1 MTQSEVV
8 STPQTAQG
16 VPQLRGDL
24 PLPLKSL
31 LDAGVHFGH
40 QTKRW
45 NPKMK
50 PFIYG
55 ARNGI
60 HIIDL
65 DQTTRLFAKAYRFV
79 EEMVGRGGHLL
90 MIGTKRQAQEI
101 VKEEA
106 IRSNSFYVIN
116 RWLGGTLT
124 NFRTIKQGLERMRQL
139 ERMKEDGTY
148 NQLPKKEVSQLEK
161 ERERFE
167 KYVGG
172 LKAMGSLPHAVF
184 IIDPA
189 KEVIAVQE
197 AKKLGIPII
206 AITDTNCDP
215 DLIDYPI
222 PGNDDAI
229 RSIKLITSRLADAVV
244 DGALRRKETQGRD
257 RDDSGGG
264 DRPGRGPAADVY
276 QGPRSRGGGDRGRG
290 RDSGGPRD
298 GGAGSTGGGTPPT
311 TN

>member
-1 MTQSEVV
+1 MTQQEVT
-8 STPQTAQG
+8 SQG
-16 VPQLRGDL
+16 LPQLRGDF
-24 PLPLKSL
+24 PLSLKAL

-45 NPKMK
+45 NPKMRV
-50 PFIYG
+50 FIYG

-65 DQTTRLFAKAYRFV
+65 DQTARLFSRAYHFV
-79 EEMVGRGGHLL
+79 QETVARGGHLL

-101 VKEEA
+101 VQEEA
-106 IRSNSFYVIN
+106 QRSGSFFVVN

-148 NQLPKKEVSQLEK
+148 MSITKKEVSRLEK

-167 KYVGG
+167 KYLGG
-172 LKAMGSLPHAVF
+172 LKNMGSLPGAIFV
-184 IIDPA
+184 IDPA
-189 KEVIAVQE
+189 KESIAVQE
-197 AKKLGIPII
+197 ANKIGIPVV

-215 DLIDYPI
+215 DRIDFVI

-229 RSIKLITSRLADAVV
+229 RSIKLITARIADAVIE
-244 DGALRRKETQGRD
+244 GAQRRKEFVGREDQTQGGRRD
-257 RDDSGGG
+257 GPQAEIIRGG
-264 DRPGRGPAADVY
+264 
-276 QGPRSRGGGDRGRG
+276 RSRGRPDDAAERP
-290 RDSGGPRD
+290 S
-298 GGAGSTGGGTPPT
+298 
-311 TN
+311 

>member
-1 MTQSEVV
+1 MAQSD
-8 STPQTAQG
+8 
-16 VPQLRGDL
+16 VPQLKNDF
-24 PLPLKSL
+24 PLPLRSL

-45 NPKMK
+45 NPKMR

-65 DQTTRLFAKAYRFV
+65 DQTARLFQRAFNFV
-79 EEMVGRGGHLL
+79 QETVARGGQILFV
-90 MIGTKRQAQEI
+90 GTKRQAQEI
-101 VKEEA
+101 VQEEA
-106 IRSNSFYVIN
+106 GRSGSFFVVN

-124 NFRTIKQGLERMRQL
+124 NFRTIKQGLDRMRQL

-148 NQLPKKEVSQLEK
+148 LQLPKKEVSRLEK

-172 LKAMGSLPHAVF
+172 LKTMTTLPAAVF

-189 KEVIAVQE
+189 MEQIAVSE
-197 AKKLGIPII
+197 AKKLGIPIL

-215 DLIDYPI
+215 DQVDYVI

-229 RSIKLITSRLADAVV
+229 RSIKLITQRIADAVV
-244 DGALRRKETQGRD
+244 EGMQRRKDHSQRD
-257 RDDSGGG
+257 EGGSGGRG
-264 DRPGRGPAADVY
+264 GPQAEVSYGRRRQQSEAPAETPAAA
-276 QGPRSRGGGDRGRG
+276 PA
-290 RDSGGPRD
+290 P
-298 GGAGSTGGGTPPT
+298 AAAPGTPENQPS
-311 TN
+311 

>member
-1 MTQSEVV
+1 MAELN
-8 STPQTAQG
+8 AQG
-16 VPQLRGDL
+16 LPQLRGDL

-45 NPKMK
+45 NPKMR

-60 HIIDL
+60 HIVDL
-65 DQTTRLFAKAYRFV
+65 DQTARLFARAFHFV
-79 EEMVGRGGHLL
+79 QETVARGGHLL
-90 MIGTKRQAQEI
+90 FIGTKRQAQEI
-101 VKEEA
+101 VQEEA
-106 IRSNSFYVIN
+106 GRSGSYFVVN

-124 NFRTIKQGLERMRQL
+124 NFRTIKGGLERMRQL

-148 NQLPKKEVSQLEK
+148 LQLPKKEVSRLEK
-161 ERERFE
+161 ERERLE
-167 KYVGG
+167 KYLGG
-172 LKAMGSLPHAVF
+172 LKNMGSLPAAVF

-189 KEVIAVQE
+189 METIAVQE

-215 DLIDYPI
+215 DMVDYII

-229 RSIKLITSRLADAVV
+229 RSIKLITQRIADAVV
-244 DGALRRKETQGRD
+244 EGTQRRKEQ
-257 RDDSGGG
+257 
-264 DRPGRGPAADVY
+264 PGRGDEN
-276 QGPRSRGGGDRGRG
+276 RGGPQAEVFRGR
-290 RDSGGPRD
+290 RGPQ
-298 GGAGSTGGGTPPT
+298 GEASPEQSS
-311 TN
+311 N

>member
-1 MTQSEVV
+1 MTQSTEVT
-8 STPQTAQG
+8 SQG
-16 VPQLRGDL
+16 LPQLRGDF

-45 NPKMK
+45 NPKMR

-65 DQTTRLFAKAYRFV
+65 DQTARLFGRAFRFV
-79 EEMVGRGGHLL
+79 EEMVARGGHLL

-101 VKEEA
+101 VGEEA
-106 IRSNSFYVIN
+106 QRSGSFYVVN

-148 NQLPKKEVSQLEK
+148 QSLSKKEVSRLEK

-167 KYVGG
+167 KYLGG
-172 LKAMGSLPHAVF
+172 LKNMGSLPSAVF
-184 IIDPA
+184 VIDPA

-197 AKKLGIPII
+197 AKKLGIPVI

-215 DLIDYPI
+215 DLIDFVI

-229 RSIKLITSRLADAVV
+229 RSIKLITARLADAVIE
-244 DGALRRKETQGRD
+244 GSQRRKEFAGREDQQLGRD
-257 RDDSGGG
+257 RGPQAEVFQGPRGRRPPRDGG
-264 DRPGRGPAADVY
+264 DRP
-276 QGPRSRGGGDRGRG
+276 S
-290 RDSGGPRD
+290 
-298 GGAGSTGGGTPPT
+298 
-311 TN
+311 

>member
-1 MTQSEVV
+1 MTQ
-8 STPQTAQG
+8 QTD
-16 VPQLRGDL
+16 VPQLKGDF
-24 PLPLKSL
+24 PLPLRSL

-45 NPKMK
+45 NPKMR

-65 DQTTRLFAKAYRFV
+65 DQTARLFQRAFNFV
-79 EEMVGRGGHLL
+79 TETVARGGNIL
-90 MIGTKRQAQEI
+90 MVGTKRQAQEI
-101 VKEEA
+101 VQEEA
-106 IRSNSFYVIN
+106 SRSGSFYVVN

-148 NQLPKKEVSQLEK
+148 LQLPKKEVSRLEK

-172 LKAMGSLPHAVF
+172 LKNMNNLPAAVF
-184 IIDPA
+184 VIDPA
-189 KEVIAVQE
+189 METIAVSE
-197 AKKLGIPII
+197 AKKLQIPII

-215 DLIDYPI
+215 DLVDYVI

-229 RSIKLITSRLADAVV
+229 RSIKLITQRIGDAVV
-244 DGALRRKETQGRD
+244 EGAQRRKEFTPRGED
-257 RDDSGGG
+257 AH
-264 DRPGRGPAADVY
+264 RGPQADVSY
-276 QGPRSRGGGDRGRG
+276 RSR
-290 RDSGGPRD
+290 PRAAETPE
-298 GGAGSTGGGTPPT
+298 GGAPPAAPADPS
-311 TN
+311 NLPS

>member
-1 MTQSEVV
+1 MLAAGSSGGPTEKEAQMTQDIQ
-8 STPQTAQG
+8 TTAQG
-16 VPQLRGDL
+16 VARLPGEP

-45 NPKMK
+45 NPKMR

-65 DQTTRLFAKAYRFV
+65 DQTARLFARAYHFV
-79 EEMVGRGGHLL
+79 TEMVSHGGHLL

-101 VKEEA
+101 VREEA
-106 IRSNSFYVIN
+106 SRSGSFYVVN

-124 NFRTIKQGLERMRQL
+124 NFRTIKGGLERMKQL

-148 NQLPKKEVSQLEK
+148 LQLPKKEVSRLEK
-161 ERERFE
+161 ERERYE
-167 KYVGG
+167 KYLGG
-172 LKAMGSLPHAVF
+172 LKNMGQLPAAVF

-189 KEVIAVQE
+189 METIAVQE
-197 AKKLGIPII
+197 AKKLAIPII

-215 DLIDYPI
+215 DVIDYVI

-229 RSIKLITSRLADAVV
+229 RSIKLITNRLADAVV
-244 DGALRRKETQGRD
+244 EGSQRRKETAGREE
-257 RDDSGGG
+257 RGHGGE
-264 DRPGRGPAADVY
+264 RGPQADVY
-276 QGPRSRGGGDRGRG
+276 RGRRCGGGG
-290 RDSGGPRD
+290 SGGS
-298 GGAGSTGGGTPPT
+298 GG
-311 TN
+311 

>member
-1 MTQSEVV
+1 MTQSENV
-8 STPQTAQG
+8 QLTAQG
-16 VPQLRGDL
+16 LPKLAGEL

-65 DQTTRLFAKAYRFV
+65 DQTARLFARAYRFV

-101 VKEEA
+101 VTEEA
-106 IRSNSFYVIN
+106 TRSGSYYVVN

-148 NQLPKKEVSQLEK
+148 NQLPKKEVSRLEK
-161 ERERFE
+161 ERDRFE
-167 KYVGG
+167 KYLGG
-172 LKAMGSLPHAVF
+172 LKTMSSLPQAIFV
-184 IIDPA
+184 IDPS
-189 KEVIAVQE
+189 KETIAVQE

-215 DLIDYPI
+215 DLINYPI

-229 RSIKLITSRLADAVV
+229 RSIRLITARLSDAVV
-244 DGALRRKETQGRD
+244 DGSQRRKETAGRD
-257 RDDSGGG
+257 DDRGG
-264 DRPGRGPAADVY
+264 DDRGPRNAPQAEVY
-276 QGPRSRGGGDRGRG
+276 QGGRGRG
-290 RDSGGPRD
+290 DGPR
-298 GGAGSTGGGTPPT
+298 GGRGGSNAP
-311 TN
+311 N

>member
-1 MTQSEVV
+1 MTQQHEI
-8 STPQTAQG
+8 QN
-16 VPQLRGDL
+16 LNKEF
-24 PLPLKSL
+24 PLPLRSL

-50 PFIYG
+50 PILYG

-60 HIIDL
+60 HIIAL
-65 DQTTRLFAKAYRFV
+65 DQTARLFARAFNFV
-79 EEMVGRGGHLL
+79 TETVARGGNIL
-90 MIGTKRQAQEI
+90 MVGTKRQAQEI
-101 VKEEA
+101 CQEEA
-106 IRSNSFYVIN
+106 TRAGAYYVIN

-124 NFRTIKQGLERMRQL
+124 NFRTIKQGLDRMRQL

-148 NQLPKKEVSQLEK
+148 LQLPKKEVSRLEK

-172 LKAMGSLPHAVF
+172 LKNMGSLPAAVF

-189 KEVIAVQE
+189 METIAVSE

-215 DLIDYPI
+215 DVVDYVI

-229 RSIKLITSRLADAVV
+229 RSIKLITQRIGDAVV
-244 DGALRRKETQGRD
+244 EGMQRRKDAHGRD
-257 RDDSGGG
+257 DDNQGGG
-264 DRPGRGPAADVY
+264 GGGGRGGRQQADVQYARNRGPRNDAPPSALPATEQAPAADVA
-276 QGPRSRGGGDRGRG
+276 PENKPS
-290 RDSGGPRD
+290 
-298 GGAGSTGGGTPPT
+298 
-311 TN
+311 

>member
-1 MTQSEVV
+1 MTQSEVLP
-8 STPQTAQG
+8 TTAQG
-16 VPQLRGDL
+16 LPQLPSDV

-65 DQTTRLFAKAYRFV
+65 DQTTRLFARAFKFV
-79 EEMVGRGGHLL
+79 EDMVGKGGHLL

-106 IRSNSFYVIN
+106 TRSNSFYVIN

-172 LKAMGSLPHAVF
+172 LKTMGLLPHAVF
-184 IIDPA
+184 VIDPA

-197 AKKLGIPII
+197 ARKLGIPII
-206 AITDTNCDP
+206 AITDTNCNP
-215 DLIDYPI
+215 DLIDYAI

-244 DGALRRKETQGRD
+244 NGSQRRKETQGREEAGEP
-257 RDDSGGG
+257 R
-264 DRPGRGPAADVY
+264 GRGPVAEMY
-276 QGPRSRGGGDRGRG
+276 QGPRRGGGDRREGRG
-290 RDSGGPRD
+290 PRDSGPRD
-298 GGAGSTGGGTPPT
+298 GGSSGPT
-311 TN
+311 SN

>member
-1 MTQSEVV
+1 MTQSV
-8 STPQTAQG
+8 SSQGLPQI
-16 VPQLRGDL
+16 RGDF
-24 PLPLKSL
+24 PLPLRSL

-45 NPKMK
+45 NPKMR

-65 DQTTRLFAKAYRFV
+65 DQTARLFARAYRFV

-106 IRSNSFYVIN
+106 TRSNSFFVVN

-172 LKAMGSLPHAVF
+172 LKTMGSLPHAVF

-189 KEVIAVQE
+189 KETIAVQE

-215 DLIDYPI
+215 DVIDYPI

-229 RSIKLITSRLADAVV
+229 RSIKLITGRLADAVV
-244 DGALRRKETQGRD
+244 EGSQRRKEFAGREG
-257 RDDSGGG
+257 GGG
-264 DRPGRGPAADVY
+264 DEQRGRSPAADVY
-276 QGPRSRGGGDRGRG
+276 QGGRGPRRG
-290 RDSGGPRD
+290 RDD
-298 GGAGSTGGGTPPT
+298 GQQP
-311 TN
+311 N

>member
-1 MTQSEVV
+1 MPLATEGSGGDNRKGERDMA
-8 STPQTAQG
+8 QTE
-16 VPQLRGDL
+16 VPQLKNDF
-24 PLPLKSL
+24 PLPLRSL

-45 NPKMK
+45 NPKMR
-50 PFIYG
+50 PYIYG

-65 DQTTRLFAKAYRFV
+65 DQTARLFQRAFNFIQETVA
-79 EEMVGRGGHLL
+79 RGGMLL
-90 MIGTKRQAQEI
+90 MVGTKRQAQEI

-106 IRSNSFYVIN
+106 LRSGSFFVVN

-124 NFRTIKQGLERMRQL
+124 NFRTIKQGLDRMRQL

-148 NQLPKKEVSQLEK
+148 LQLPKKEVSRLEK

-172 LKAMGSLPHAVF
+172 LKNMGTLPAAVF

-189 KEVIAVQE
+189 METIAVSE
-197 AKKLGIPII
+197 AKKLGLPII

-215 DLIDYPI
+215 DLVDYVI

-229 RSIKLITSRLADAVV
+229 RSIKLITQRVADAVLE
-244 DGALRRKETQGRD
+244 GMSRRKETQRD
-257 RDDSGGG
+257 E
-264 DRPGRGPAADVY
+264 PQGRGPQAEVSY
-276 QGPRSRGGGDRGRG
+276 GR
-290 RDSGGPRD
+290 RRPQSEAPE
-298 GGAGSTGGGTPPT
+298 GGATPPA
-311 TN
+311 NPENQPS

>member
-1 MTQSEVV
+1 MTQTESLN
-8 STPQTAQG
+8 AQG
-16 VPQLRGDL
+16 VPQLKGDF

-45 NPKMK
+45 NPKMR

-65 DQTTRLFAKAYRFV
+65 DQTARLFARAFHFIQETV
-79 EEMVGRGGHLL
+79 ARGGHVL
-90 MIGTKRQAQEI
+90 MVGTKRQAQEI
-101 VKEEA
+101 VQEEA
-106 IRSNSFYVIN
+106 LRCGASFVVN

-124 NFRTIKQGLERMRQL
+124 NFRTIKGGLERMRTL

-148 NQLPKKEVSQLEK
+148 LQLPKKEVSRLEK
-161 ERERFE
+161 ERERLD
-167 KYVGG
+167 KYLGG
-172 LKAMGSLPHAVF
+172 LRGMSQLPSAVF

-189 KEVIAVQE
+189 METIAVQE
-197 AKKLGIPII
+197 AQKLSIPIV

-215 DLIDYPI
+215 DLVDHVI

-229 RSIKLITSRLADAVV
+229 RSIKLITSRLADAVAE
-244 DGALRRKETQGRD
+244 GMQRRKDFAPADRGQGGGGPQADVYRG
-257 RDDSGGG
+257 RSSGGG
-264 DRPGRGPAADVY
+264 GGRSSEAPEGLP
-276 QGPRSRGGGDRGRG
+276 S
-290 RDSGGPRD
+290 
-298 GGAGSTGGGTPPT
+298 
-311 TN
+311 